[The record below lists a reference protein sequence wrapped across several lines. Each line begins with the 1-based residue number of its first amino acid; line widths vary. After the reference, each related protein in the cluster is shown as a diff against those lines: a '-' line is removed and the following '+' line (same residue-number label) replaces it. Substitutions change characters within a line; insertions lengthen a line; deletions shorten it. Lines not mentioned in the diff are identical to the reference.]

1 MGRSDARVVRLE
13 RAAGIGAC
21 GDRPCLR
28 CTLAGEPFGD
38 VQAARKLCNGG
49 PHDLNFVEHCG
60 GLTTVIEAGAAV
72 SRIEGKVERLE
83 GPPQHP
89 DRRADTSWSRT
100 PTKTAKPASG
110 GTGTTLMTTA
120 TSTS

>member
-38 VQAARKLCNGG
+38 VEAARKLCNGG
-49 PHDLNFVEHCG
+49 SHGFNLVEALRRLDDGDRGRGCG
-60 GLTTVIEAGAAV
+60 E
-72 SRIEGKVERLE
+72 S
-83 GPPQHP
+83 H
-89 DRRADTSWSRT
+89 
-100 PTKTAKPASG
+100 
-110 GTGTTLMTTA
+110 
-120 TSTS
+120 